1 MRIFSLLLSLSFCS
15 SALASNKEGGVVY
28 QFRTECVS
36 NDGRGVPFEELDA
49 TITSLLNEGWTVS
62 STTSTSKA
70 HLCVHLILKTP
81 KPKPVN
87 KRY

>member
-15 SALASNKEGGVVY
+15 SALASNKEEGAVY

-36 NDGRGVPFEELDA
+36 YGYRGASFEDLDA

-62 STTSTSKA
+62 STTSTSKNY
-70 HLCVHLILKTP
+70 LCVHLILKTP
-81 KPKPVN
+81 RPKPVN